1 MNVAKSSN
9 ANLIRR
15 GMKGVERKRRFN
27 DTMEIEKMIDDT
39 RHFTKSVQDQLG
51 PQIFGDGS
59 ALIAE
64 LVRVSGF
71 LAEAVLVTEGK
82 RPTRTGTT
90 VRLAHDITDVLYI
103 LISISD
109 YYHIDLERAWN
120 DLIQEA
126 WSNLARLQNA
136 ETETKNA

>member
-1 MNVAKSSN
+1 
-9 ANLIRR
+9 
-15 GMKGVERKRRFN
+15 MKGVERKRRFN

-90 VRLAHDITDVLYI
+90 V
-103 LISISD
+103 ISS
-109 YYHIDLERAWN
+109 RPV
-120 DLIQEA
+120 
-126 WSNLARLQNA
+126 SNGFR
-136 ETETKNA
+136 TFRHSVS